1 MIFRIK
7 AEIAG
12 GLGKPCIHGENGERG
27 NFAPG
32 EKGIACHWQIL
43 EVYSLMRDQQSWFVR
58 NQSAHRE
65 ERERGHPGH
74 EEQRQD
80 RENAHKNLYCYHQ

>member
-12 GLGKPCIHGENGERG
+12 RLGKPCIHGENEEKG
-27 NFAPG
+27 NFASG

-74 EEQRQD
+74 EEQRRD